1 MTCNRSVVFSG
12 YSVFS
17 TNKTDRHDIAEIL
30 LQVALNAI
38 TLTQDKTFLM
48 VCISLILFDEH
59 MLQYMNIKIC
69 YNFVKHGRFS
79 GPLFLLNLL
88 YQLSDSGSCEPLVYS
103 TDIKSY
109 YTVNYS
115 FIYFQVILKNRL
127 FDRKSKEELSCD
139 QAQAKIQT
147 QLPWVAKYVPSVH
160 F

>member
-1 MTCNRSVVFSG
+1 
-12 YSVFS
+12 
-17 TNKTDRHDIAEIL
+17 
-30 LQVALNAI
+30 
-38 TLTQDKTFLM
+38 
-48 VCISLILFDEH
+48 
-59 MLQYMNIKIC
+59 MNIKIC

-79 GPLFLLNLL
+79 GPLFVLNLL
-88 YQLSDSGSCEPLVYS
+88 YQLSDPGSCEPLVYS
-103 TDIKSY
+103 TDIKCY

-147 QLPWVAKYVPSVH
+147 QLPWIAKYVQSVH